1 MSAVAR
7 ERSAAPP
14 ARIQYWD
21 GPQHPVSAGKQAPM
35 AQGRPKRMRNF
46 LRLLRYGL
54 PYTLEWLPGVIL
66 SALVGGLDAFRI
78 LLLQP
83 IFDRVLTPSSPEGPI
98 MLGLPKTRWHFDLR
112 SLIPHFLHMHNA
124 WVVVALA
131 LVIATILKGLCDYLG
146 NYLVNYAAFGT
157 ITDLRNH
164 LYETTLRRSSSFF
177 HKHATGTI
185 LSTLIND
192 VDRVQTALSS
202 VLGDFL
208 QQFFTFV
215 AAIVLVISMGGYLSW
230 ALVLFIPVVITS
242 ARKIGHEVRTRTRTG
257 QDKLAEVQN
266 ILHETVTGNRIVK
279 SFNTELW
286 EVLRF
291 KSAAKRLFRANLR
304 SVRIQS
310 ISSPLMDTVGA
321 IAMALL
327 LWIGRSA
334 IITGYMTVGVFG
346 AFIFLL
352 FKLYDPLRRFAFFYN
367 AFQQAMGA
375 SASMFAFFDD
385 QDDVRER
392 ARASTFT
399 RFREAVKFEHVGFSY
414 STDEGEHQILHDVD
428 LEVNA
433 GEVLAIV
440 GPSGAGKSTL
450 VNLIPR
456 FFDVTSGRILIDGR
470 DLRDLTL
477 GSLRRQVAQV
487 TQETI
492 LFNDTVHNNI
502 AYGQPDAKRALVEQ
516 AARNALAHD
525 FIMNMPQGY
534 QTIIGEKGFRL
545 SGGER
550 QRLAIARAIFKN
562 APILILDEATSALD
576 AESESL
582 VQTALANLMQNRT
595 VVVIAH
601 RLSTIRRAN
610 RIAVLESGHITA
622 IASHDDLLNSSPTY
636 QKLYQ
641 LQFIDSPE
649 TNGNGSNGPN
659 PHLMYFPFDERAAH
673 SAGVKE

>member
-1 MSAVAR
+1 
-7 ERSAAPP
+7 
-14 ARIQYWD
+14 
-21 GPQHPVSAGKQAPM
+21 
-35 AQGRPKRMRNF
+35 MRNF

-54 PYTLEWLPGVIL
+54 PYTLEWLPGV
-66 SALVGGLDAFRI
+66 
-78 LLLQP
+78 LLLAAVGLLDTLRVALFVP
-83 IFDRVLTPSSPEGPI
+83 ILGVVLNPKSNSDALPLFPSLPPRWQFDIHQMVPAWMPIHNVL
-98 MLGLPKTRWHFDLR
+98 
-112 SLIPHFLHMHNA
+112 N
-124 WVVVALA
+124 VVALA
-131 LVIATILKGLCDYLG
+131 LVGSTVVKGLCDYAG
-146 NYLVNYAAFGT
+146 TYLVNYAGFGT

-164 LYETTLRRSSSFF
+164 LYETVMRRSSRFF
-177 HKHATGTI
+177 HQNPTGTI

-208 QQFFTFV
+208 QQFFTFL
-215 AAIVLVISMGGYLSW
+215 ATMALVIFLGGRLSW
-230 ALVLFIPVVITS
+230 ALLLFVPVVITS
-242 ARKIGHEVRTRTRTG
+242 SRRIGRSVRTRTRTG
-257 QDKLAEVQN
+257 QDKLAEIQN

-279 SFNTELW
+279 AFNTELW
-286 EVLRF
+286 EILRF
-291 KSAAKRLFRANLR
+291 KNAAKRLFRANLH
-304 SVRIQS
+304 SVRVQS
-310 ISSPLMDTVGA
+310 ISSPLMDTIGSVA
-321 IAMALL
+321 IAVL
-327 LWIGRSA
+327 LWIGRSEIKNGRMIFPVFITF
-334 IITGYMTVGVFG
+334 II
-346 AFIFLL
+346 AL
-352 FKLYDPLRRFAFFYN
+352 FKLYDPVRRFATYFNSFH
-367 AFQQAMGA
+367 QAMGA
-375 SASMFAFFDD
+375 SASIFAYFDVK
-385 QDDVRER
+385 DDVVER
-392 ARASTFT
+392 PHAATLT
-399 RFREAVKFEHVGFSY
+399 RFHQSIKFEDVGFSY
-414 STDEGEHQILHDVD
+414 STREGEHQILYNVD
-428 LEVNA
+428 LEVKA

-502 AYGQPDAKRALVEQ
+502 AYGQPDAKAALVNQ

-525 FIMNMPQGY
+525 FIMNMPHGY
-534 QTIIGEKGFRL
+534 LTMIGEKGFRL

-582 VQTALANLMQNRT
+582 VQAALANLMQNRT

-610 RIAVLESGHITA
+610 RIAVLESGRITA
-622 IASHDDLLNSSPTY
+622 IGSHDELLSSSATY

-641 LQFIDSPE
+641 LQFMDMPDALDLAA
-649 TNGNGSNGPN
+649 TQTPDPN
-659 PHLMYFPFDERAAH
+659 LMYLPFDERAALA
-673 SAGVKE
+673 AGAKE